1 METKSQ
7 GVIYILINPSF
18 SDCVMI
24 GYTDDV
30 SKRLKKLNRS
40 YYQH

>member
-1 METKSQ
+1 
-7 GVIYILINPSF
+7 
-18 SDCVMI
+18 MI